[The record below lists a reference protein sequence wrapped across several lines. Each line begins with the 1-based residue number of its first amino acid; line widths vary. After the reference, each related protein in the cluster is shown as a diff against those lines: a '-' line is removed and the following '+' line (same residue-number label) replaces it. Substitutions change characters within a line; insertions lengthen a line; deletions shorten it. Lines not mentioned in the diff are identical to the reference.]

1 MRQLNPWDAAFL
13 YGESRVAPMN
23 ICSVAHF
30 SSGPDG
36 QRLTLGEVR
45 SAVVRNLH
53 MLPPLRQR
61 VIHAPFG
68 LTRPHWVEDPDLN
81 VDGHLYEVSLP
92 APGDRGQLA
101 EQVSLIA
108 ARPLDLTRPLWEI
121 HLITG
126 LENGETVMVT
136 KFHHAAVDGGSAG
149 EIMPILLDPAP
160 DSAQT
165 TVCEL
170 RQAGRLPG
178 TGEMLLRG
186 LAGAAS
192 YPLDVMHVQ
201 QRMMSRLPHLL
212 ELIRA
217 RGLETG
223 HRAPDAAEGVSR
235 RDWQPPMFG
244 APRTSF
250 NGRLSHNR
258 CWAFGQVPLDQVRA
272 IKNTFGGTVNDVVI
286 AVCAA
291 ALRQWLDGQ
300 GALPGEPLV
309 AMIPVSLRAGGER
322 GTFGNEVSMMMSAL
336 PTTVADP
343 VQRLQAASAAAAAAK
358 RMHSAMG
365 GDFLSNALRTVMPML
380 AAPPSRLAAEMPV
393 PNLPRYPANLYISNV
408 PGPPGPLYLAGKQ
421 MLTFYPAAFLPT
433 AMGLNMVVLSY
444 AGRLNFGLM
453 ACPDLVTDVEG
464 LMDHVLEAVSELT
477 KAAEAAI

>member
-23 ICSVAHF
+23 ICSAAHF
-30 SSGPDG
+30 SPGPDG

-53 MLPPLRQR
+53 RLPPFRQR

-68 LTRPHWVEDPDLN
+68 LTRPHWAEDPDLN

-126 LENGETVMVT
+126 LESGETAMVT

-160 DSAQT
+160 DSAQAA
-165 TVCEL
+165 VCEL
-170 RQAGRLPG
+170 RQPGRLPG

-192 YPLDVMHVQ
+192 YPLDVMHFQ
-201 QRMMSRLPHLL
+201 QRMMTRLPHVL

-217 RGLETG
+217 RGLEPG
-223 HRAPDAAEGVSR
+223 HRAPDDAEGVRR
-235 RDWQPPMFG
+235 RDWQPPTFG
-244 APRTSF
+244 APRTPF
-250 NGRLSHNR
+250 NGSLSQNR
-258 CWAFGQVPLDQVRA
+258 CWAFGQVSLDQVKA
-272 IKNTFGGTVNDVVI
+272 IKNTFGGTVNDVVM

-309 AMIPVSLRAGGER
+309 AMIPVSLRADGER
-322 GTFGNEVSMMMSAL
+322 GTFGNDVSMMMSAL

-343 VQRLQAASAAAAAAK
+343 VQRLHAASAAAAAAK

-365 GDFLSNALRTVMPML
+365 GNFLSDALRTVMPML
-380 AAPPSRLAAEMPV
+380 AAPPSRLAAAMPV

-444 AGRLNFGLM
+444 IGRLNFGLM

-464 LMDHVLEAVSELT
+464 LMNHVLEAVNELT